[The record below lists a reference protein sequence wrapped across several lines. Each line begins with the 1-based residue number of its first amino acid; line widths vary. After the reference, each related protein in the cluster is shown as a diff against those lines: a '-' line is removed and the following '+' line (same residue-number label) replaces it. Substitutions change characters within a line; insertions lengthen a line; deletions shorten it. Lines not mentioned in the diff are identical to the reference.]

1 MAATSSPI
9 DKTSL
14 LTEREVAALFRVT
27 PRTVRRWA
35 SVGTLDAIRVH
46 GVTRY
51 HAHDVARLIDPSIT
65 SEAPA
70 GDQGF
75 AKTDV
80 TASDDD
86 RL

>member
-1 MAATSSPI
+1 
-9 DKTSL
+9 
-14 LTEREVAALFRVT
+14 
-27 PRTVRRWA
+27 
-35 SVGTLDAIRVH
+35 VGTLDAIRVH